1 MDTALN
7 RVPALEAQK
16 KIWCSRTPMNRLGNV
31 DELNN
36 VAVFLASDASTFMTG
51 SDLVIDVSLQSALTQ
66 KYQTNISQ
74 GGYCCW

>member
-16 KIWCSRTPMNRLGNV
+16 RLWCSRTPMNRLGNV

-36 VAVFLASDASTFMTG
+36 IAVFLSSDASTFMTG
-51 SDLVIDVSLQSALTQ
+51 SDLVIDVSILVTLPNLLI
-66 KYQTNISQ
+66 TNSV
-74 GGYCCW
+74 